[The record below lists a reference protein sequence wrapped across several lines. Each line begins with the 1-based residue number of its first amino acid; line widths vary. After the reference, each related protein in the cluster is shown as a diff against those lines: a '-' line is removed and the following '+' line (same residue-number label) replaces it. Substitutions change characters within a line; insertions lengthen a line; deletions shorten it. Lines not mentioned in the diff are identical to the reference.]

1 MTMGD
6 QIASLRGMADYVE
19 AGGAEG
25 SPNRKRIAEMS
36 PAERERWAEGA
47 RKEAAPIRATAEL
60 LDRANR
66 EHNGC
71 GMIHTAVS
79 RLGYIA
85 QDKSLE
91 ETVRAAIYLAKKGL
105 TWSDVLAI
113 NSKSER
119 CDLWWATWGG
129 RE

>member
-1 MTMGD
+1 MTMSD

-19 AGGAEG
+19 AGGAVPLPFARLRP
-25 SPNRKRIAEMS
+25 SAPS
-36 PAERERWAEGA
+36 PAVT
-47 RKEAAPIRATAEL
+47 IRATAEL

-79 RLGYIA
+79 RHGYIA

-113 NSKSER
+113 NS
-119 CDLWWATWGG
+119 
-129 RE
+129 